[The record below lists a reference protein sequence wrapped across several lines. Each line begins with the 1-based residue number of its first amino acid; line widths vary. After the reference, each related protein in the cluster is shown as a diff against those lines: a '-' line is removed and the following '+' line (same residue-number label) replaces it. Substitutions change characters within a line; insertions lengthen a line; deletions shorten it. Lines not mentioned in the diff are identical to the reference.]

1 MRCFSC
7 GVSFMSGAVFACFW
21 HGGLFAEISRFLM
34 GWGPAFFSF
43 LDFADFGVFLDILDF
58 SLNSIK

>member
-1 MRCFSC
+1 
-7 GVSFMSGAVFACFW
+7 MSGGVFACF
-21 HGGLFAEISRFLM
+21 HCGVFFAEISRFLM